1 MAKISIREGRLGRKF
16 NREAASYASSIE
28 FDRNILEYD
37 VLGSAAHAVML
48 CEQGI
53 ITRQEAS
60 KILKQ
65 LEKLLEGNKLKFDPR
80 SEDIHMLVEEYLIKK
95 LGEVGGKLHTA
106 RSRNDQIACDLR
118 MWVRGEINRTT
129 SKACELGKTLLE
141 MSSGHTATI
150 LPGYTHLQHAQPTTL
165 AHHLLA
171 HCDALIR
178 DLERL
183 EDAYRRVN
191 LNPLGS
197 CALATTSFPIDR
209 ERTSQLLGF
218 EGLIENSMDAVA
230 SRDFVLETLSCISI
244 LMLDVSRIAE
254 ELILWSTS
262 EFGFVELSNGFSSTS
277 SIMPQKKNPDVLEI
291 MRARASR
298 VLGNTN
304 SSMCMIKSLPYAY
317 NRDLQEISPLLL
329 DSFEI
334 AQSSLSI
341 LNRILKTMKINEQ
354 RMLSCIEDF
363 AAATELAD
371 LLVRE
376 EKIPFRTAHQIVGRA
391 VAGAVRN
398 NKKIDSTL
406 LERISKS
413 IAGKSIKLSD
423 KKIRETLSP
432 AAAVESKKV
441 AGGPS
446 KGEVRRMIASRE
458 KLASQKVKNVN
469 ERMKKIRKSRQ
480 LLCAAMDNIMIP

>member
-1 MAKISIREGRLGRKF
+1 MQNLQTWKIRESRLGRKF
-16 NREAASYASSIE
+16 DKETASYASSVE
-28 FDRNILEYD
+28 FDKNIIEYD
-37 VLGSAAHAVML
+37 LLGSAAHAVML

-60 KILKQ
+60 KILKH
-65 LEKLLEGNKLKFDPR
+65 LEKLLEGNKLKFDPK
-80 SEDIHMLVEEYLIKK
+80 SEDVHMLVEEYLIKK

-118 MWVRGEINRTT
+118 MWVREKINATALQIC
-129 SKACELGKTLLE
+129 SLCNILLE
-141 MSSGHTATI
+141 ISSRHTATI

-183 EDAYRRVN
+183 EDAYKRVN

-209 ERTSQLLGF
+209 DRTSQLLGF
-218 EGLIENSMDAVA
+218 EGLIENSIDAVA
-230 SRDFVLETLSCISI
+230 ARDFMLETLSCVSI
-244 LMLDVSRIAE
+244 LMLSLSRMIE

-262 EFGFVELSNGFSSTS
+262 EFGFVELSNEFSSTS

-291 MRARASR
+291 MRARVSR
-298 VLGNTN
+298 ATGNLN
-304 SSMCMIKSLPYAY
+304 SSMSMVKSLPYAY

-329 DSFEI
+329 NSFEI

-341 LNRILKTMKINEQ
+341 LNKILKTLKINEQ
-354 RMLSCIEDF
+354 RMLSCTENFIT
-363 AAATELAD
+363 ATELAD

-376 EKIPFRTAHQIVGRA
+376 EKIPFRTAHQIVGRM
-391 VAGAVRN
+391 VAEN
-398 NKKIDSTL
+398 KIDSTM
-406 LERISKS
+406 LERISKKVIGRS
-413 IAGKSIKLSD
+413 IELSD
-423 KKIRETLSP
+423 EKIKKTLSP
-432 AAAVESKKV
+432 LAAIESKKV
-441 AGGPS
+441 TGGPS
-446 KGEVRRMIASRE
+446 KGEARRMIASRE
-458 KLASQKVKNVN
+458 KLVSQKVKNLK
-469 ERMKKIRKSRQ
+469 ERMKKIRESRQ
-480 LLCAAMDNIMIP
+480 LLCDAMDNIIGG